1 MGGVK
6 GCQSLGNVRTGS
18 VSEKRSAG
26 DFEIQGRSM
35 TGAGN
40 SLREFPDIGCV
51 FFLTRQIK
59 ESWHGRGIAKA
70 RCSLRNKLGLRIY
83 PALFVIR
90 TLTANRK
97 LNEWGAR
104 SCGCS
109 RHAFSGSRKHPSG
122 STCCNQVR
130 KSSHTRQWRGFLSSR
145 RKGFRSTPRRLRG
158 AIVLHYPWP
167 GRLSEL
173 AAENSLKPSRKS

>member
-1 MGGVK
+1 MRFHV
-6 GCQSLGNVRTGS
+6 
-18 VSEKRSAG
+18 
-26 DFEIQGRSM
+26 
-35 TGAGN
+35 
-40 SLREFPDIGCV
+40 REFPDIGCV

-104 SCGCS
+104 SCGCG
-109 RHAFSGSRKHPSG
+109 RQAFDGSRKQSRR
-122 STCCNQVR
+122 SACCNQVR
-130 KSSHTRQWRGFLSSR
+130 KSSHTRQWRGFL
-145 RKGFRSTPRRLRG
+145 FPRRRG
-158 AIVLHYPWP
+158 LPLKPRTDLVQKWL
-167 GRLSEL
+167 GRGGSRFD
-173 AAENSLKPSRKS
+173 NSLSSNMPLEVLGRCVNVVPNASEHGSQRDRPVPLLRPEL